1 MSLDALQDG
10 EYALTFN
17 KKDKNRTISQ
27 NRLFWIW
34 MACIEHN
41 SGTSKEDCHDYYCSL
56 FFRRHV
62 SIGGMEREVVSGTSK
77 LNTVQFADF
86 LKKIQ
91 ADAAT
96 ELSIILP
103 DPETKYWEEFEKYY
117 SQFI

>member
-41 SGTSKEDCHDYYCSL
+41 TGTSKEDCHDYYCSL
-56 FFRRHV
+56 FLRRHV
-62 SIGGMEREVVSGTSK
+62 SIGGMEREVVSGTSG
-77 LNTVQFADF
+77 LNTGQFADL

-103 DPETKYWEEFEKYY
+103 DPKDKYWEEFDKYY